1 MNVLIRNNRFL
12 RKSFLERI
20 FGKKFLE
27 VGEDKISD
35 EENYDLINQVKEF
48 ILRNIDKENLTIDE
62 IASELYMS
70 RTAFFTKWKALTG
83 EAPKYLIY
91 RIRME
96 KARELLESGNTPS
109 MFFPK

>member
-27 VGEDKISD
+27 VEEDKISD
-35 EENYDLINQVKEF
+35 EENYGLINQVKEF
-48 ILRNIDKENLTIDE
+48 ILKNIDKENLTIDE

-70 RTAFFTKWKALTG
+70 RTAFFTK
-83 EAPKYLIY
+83 
-91 RIRME
+91 
-96 KARELLESGNTPS
+96 
-109 MFFPK
+109 